1 MVLRTARRGRNRGG
15 QFYGCQNYP
24 RCQGTLPVLAARESN
39 PVAQPTAPPF
49 NAVVT
54 PTTDSQLDQ
63 VRPRVQ
69 WSDGSTRLRDGWNA
83 WFVPVGGGFRAFMLS
98 EAAQDLSRNTWVAVS
113 RVDSYEP
120 VDDDTVRVC
129 SMLRKLLQRGSTA
142 PVTPS
147 LERSFLRELGV
158 ATPAPDNGA
167 GDLAPSLDHTTSRTL
182 SARRPAR
189 PFPDHAEIGE
199 LAWDSDEERRFH
211 TEWVPNVLGY
221 GAARWFVP
229 QAALDGLLLGRGAAG
244 VTAGA
249 RRVDFLVTPP
259 GQRPFVVEID
269 GQQHDVAAGVDDAR
283 DGQLASVGI
292 DTIRVPADEA
302 RAGGGPAL
310 DSIIER
316 WQEPGLS
323 DDETDHWLLA
333 PAQINRFLLALTTA
347 VEEGFLLGDR
357 WVIELDDELGLLLDR
372 MSDCLELL
380 SAVDDLWGRII
391 APSVLWVSSAGEWTR
406 LERIDGSYRPAEA
419 AEDAP
424 PLDVRLILDASV
436 GPLEALPA
444 WDGVPVVVTRPAVLP
459 VEVRMEAASTTRR
472 VSVKTARH
480 ETEAALSTVLR
491 WVFAKSDFREGQ
503 LEALLEVLEGR
514 DAVVLLPTGA
524 GKSLIYQLAGLLLPG
539 VTLVVDPIVAL
550 MDDQTRSLAAQ
561 GIDRV
566 LGISSHQVQ
575 AGFGAELLARIGAG
589 DTHFVFVAPERLQQ
603 QSFRDALGQLSATTM
618 VNLAVVDEAHCVSEW
633 GHDFRTAYLRL
644 GSVLRRVCK
653 DGGGQPPP
661 LLALTG
667 TASRSVLRD
676 VLFELEIDAGA
687 SPHTMIRPGSFD
699 RPELTF
705 EISVGDST
713 SSEARLKGI
722 VQVLPQRFRQR
733 QDFFAS
739 QGLESNCGIV
749 FTPHVNGS
757 FGVADVAELLVP
769 VVGYRPTV
777 YAGSPPRRFGIGG
790 REWGHEKRRNAER
803 FKANDVPTLVAT
815 KSFGMGI
822 DKPNIR
828 WIVHY
833 GIPGSIEAYY
843 QEAGR
848 AGRDRKRAHC
858 TILFSEFSE
867 ALDRVLLDAE
877 ADIESIRTANNE
889 LSRRESD
896 DVTRMLY
903 FHLNSFNGI
912 EEELKSLRIV
922 LAELGEMDRP
932 RIFELPMGEGATE
945 REARER
951 AIHRL
956 VVLGVAEDYTVDW
969 GSKCFT
975 VRIHQTTP
983 DAVRSSLLA
992 FIARTQPARVPAIS
1006 ARLDG
1011 ERWRTL
1017 DDAVDACGRELME
1030 FVYDTIAASRLRS
1043 LREMWL
1049 AARQGDGDELRRRI
1063 LDYLSEGD
1071 GAPRLEQLLDLSPFT
1086 YADWIEAL
1094 GEIHLPDDATEWRG
1108 ASARLLVSEPDH
1120 PGLLLV
1126 RAVTELLAPGGSS
1139 AEFRSNLQASFE
1151 NAERTYG
1158 FSGSALLE
1166 TADWVDRLL
1175 REDPRVQADKRQA
1188 RPLIRAALLTLAD
1201 QQVAQT
1207 FTTDRVLE
1215 RPDPDAALAV
1225 SFLADELDASRSELA
1240 RVVTTLHL
1248 DTEQD
1253 LS

>member
-15 QFYGCQNYP
+15 QFFGCQDYP
-24 RCQGTLPVLAARESN
+24 RCRGTLPAPAASE
-39 PVAQPTAPPF
+39 PVTAAQPAAPSFVAAQTADP
-49 NAVVT
+49 
-54 PTTDSQLDQ
+54 QLDQ
-63 VRPRVQ
+63 IRPRVL
-69 WSDGSTRLRDGWNA
+69 WSDGSTRQRDGWNA
-83 WFVPVGGGFRAFMLS
+83 WFVPVGGGFRSFALS
-98 EAAQDLSRNTWVAVS
+98 KAAQDLSRNTWVAVS

-142 PVTPS
+142 PVTPA
-147 LERSFLRELGV
+147 LERSFLRALD
-158 ATPAPDNGA
+158 AMTPAPENGVA
-167 GDLAPSLDHTTSRTL
+167 ELAPSLERTTARML

-189 PFPDHAEIGE
+189 PFPDHAEIDE

-211 TEWVPNVLGY
+211 TEWVPVALGQ

-229 QAALDGLLLGRGAAG
+229 QAALDELLLGRGAEGA
-244 VTAGA
+244 TAGA

-269 GQQHDVAAGVDDAR
+269 GQQHDVAAGVDNAR

-292 DTIRVPADEA
+292 DTIRVPADEV
-302 RAGGGPAL
+302 RAGAGPGL
-310 DSIIER
+310 DAVIER
-316 WQEPGLS
+316 WREPALS
-323 DDETDHWLLA
+323 DDEADHWLLA

-357 WVIELDDELGLLLDR
+357 WVIELDDELGLLHDQ
-372 MSDCLELL
+372 MPDCLELL
-380 SAVDDLWGRII
+380 TAVDDLWGQVI
-391 APSVLWVSSAGEWTR
+391 APTVLWVSSAGEWTR
-406 LERIDGSYRPAEA
+406 LDRTGGSYRPAES
-419 AEDAP
+419 AEDPP

-436 GPLEALPA
+436 GPLEALPN

-472 VSVKTARH
+472 VSVRTERH
-480 ETEAALSTVLR
+480 ETETALRTVLR

-503 LEALLEVLEGR
+503 LEAILEVLEGR

-524 GKSLIYQLAGLLLPG
+524 GKSLIYQMAGLLLPG

-550 MDDQTRSLAAQ
+550 MEDQTRSLAAQ

-575 AGFGAELLARIGAG
+575 AGFGAELLARVGAG

-603 QSFRDALGQLSATTM
+603 QSFRDALGQLSVTTM

-653 DGGGQPPP
+653 DVGGQPPP
-661 LLALTG
+661 VLALTG

-722 VQVLPQRFRQR
+722 VQTLPQRFRQR
-733 QDFFAS
+733 QDFFAP
-739 QGLESNCGIV
+739 QGVESNGGIV
-749 FTPHVNGS
+749 FTPHVNGPY
-757 FGVADVAELLVP
+757 GVADVAELLAS

-777 YAGSPPRRFGIGG
+777 YAGSPPRRFGIDG

-867 ALDRVLLDAE
+867 ELDRVLLDAE
-877 ADIESIRTANNE
+877 ADIESIRTANGA

-922 LAELGEMDRP
+922 LAELGEVDRP
-932 RIFELPMGEGATE
+932 RILELPMGEGASD

-956 VVLGVAEDYTVDW
+956 VVLGVVEDYTVDW
-969 GSKCFT
+969 GSKSFT
-975 VRIHQTTP
+975 VRLHRTSP
-983 DAVRSSLLA
+983 DAVKSSLLA
-992 FIARTQPARVPAIS
+992 FIARTQPARVPAIA
-1006 ARLDG
+1006 ARLEG
-1011 ERWRTL
+1011 ERWSSL

-1049 AARQGDGDELRRRI
+1049 AARQGDGDELRKRI

-1086 YADWIEAL
+1086 YADWIDAL
-1094 GEIHLPDDATEWRG
+1094 AEIHLPDDATEWRG

-1126 RAVTELLAPGGSS
+1126 RAVTEVLAPGGSS

-1151 NAERTYG
+1151 NAERNYALSAT
-1158 FSGSALLE
+1158 ALLE

-1175 REDPRVQADKRQA
+1175 LEDPRVQADKRDD

-1201 QQVAQT
+1201 QQVART

-1225 SFLADELDASRSELA
+1225 SYLADEVAASRDELA
-1240 RVVTTLHL
+1240 QLLATLDD

-1253 LS
+1253 LA